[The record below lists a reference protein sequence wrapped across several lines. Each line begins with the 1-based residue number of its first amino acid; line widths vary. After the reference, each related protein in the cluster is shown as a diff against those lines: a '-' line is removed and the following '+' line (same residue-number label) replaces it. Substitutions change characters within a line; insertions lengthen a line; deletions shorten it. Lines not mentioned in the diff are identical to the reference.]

1 MTSMQGP
8 RRRSNAPISSTE
20 RARVEKR
27 GSRGRREKGEG
38 GGGGGGGGGGEG
50 GRRRENVDE
59 GEGEGVAQLLK
70 ILPHIQLP
78 HEDDTLLR
86 LTGTSDI
93 SYSVC

>member
-1 MTSMQGP
+1 MLLSQVLKGQGW
-8 RRRSNAPISSTE
+8 
-20 RARVEKR
+20 KR
-27 GSRGRREKGEG
+27 EGAEEGGRRGREEG
-38 GGGGGGGGGGEG
+38 GGGGG
-50 GRRRENVDE
+50 RRRESADE